1 MNVYSHQSSPN
12 QTPHLST
19 KIQQRPWHDLEVDP
33 AQTVEQSKV
42 AIADFSHV
50 DLFSHAPVRSPIQAK
65 VNMGKPNAPCEP
77 EAEQVAEQSRSM
89 TPPSTPNLQRQDLS
103 IQRQASP
110 EENLQAQFIQQR
122 GDKIASDN
130 TSPDLASGIN
140 STRGSGQ
147 PLEPGLQRSTGQAMD
162 ADFSGMRVH
171 PDAQSNQVNES
182 IQATALTTEQDVF
195 LGQGAY
201 ESENG
206 GGQELLTHELPHGEQ
221 QMNQK
226 VQRSH
231 ERNNQS
237 IGEKHL
243 DGIQKNA
250 VKDTVHPLQNSLIQ
264 RVFLSY
270 EEAPKG
276 REFSV
281 LSNYIR
287 LIYFRRPAIESIIG
301 QEGWNKSEPIIKKK
315 LKEASAQNLETKE
328 KQLKINEA
336 LCAIKVFIEY
346 VNKKAESSQEA
357 RSTRAIIPLTLNE
370 AEELRNTFKVEIKN
384 AIDIVKALQ
393 QDPKTIKIVFKT
405 EENEVDQVQKDLTA
419 VEAQLWEWR
428 WQKKDKLR
436 LDQDGTMA
444 AGNTTAQANIKTGGL
459 TLTRKWVTDKSSK
472 QRQQTLIHEASHASA
487 VKTKDIA
494 YTWGWAYAALTGK
507 EKRKNADSYAEAT
520 SRNQQ
525 EPLPL
530 KELTYHQDKVE
541 QSKENTSPQFELKD
555 PNSKKQFINT
565 AKEGLGK
572 VDMLLSKART
582 LSGNIAILIRKDG
595 NKPLAKEYW
604 EFAYALGAPFTQ
616 EPWEETKLTSAY
628 DIQNIDLETIMMF
641 RDSLA
646 NIHNKITDVKTI
658 ELIPNNSITYVSNKK
673 LICDP
678 KASTEIS
685 SDNLAW
691 QLIMNEYNREIV
703 GKLWKQ
709 NVIQNLV
716 KVVSFSTDYQGF
728 GATPKKEDTNTLSK
742 QPGDKEIE
750 AVKALQGMNIK
761 LQELENLLPKYKGF
775 EKEGTEHELAAKL
788 FKVLKVYISELEK
801 QFETTS
807 INVLTENRTIIEYEK
822 WYKVLANNLENRIN
836 DIPKKDQRRKI
847 YRAIGKI
854 GYQIREIWL
863 ARINDK

>member
-77 EAEQVAEQSRSM
+77 EADRVAEQSRSM

-147 PLEPGLQRSTGQAMD
+147 PLEPGLQRSTGQTMG
-162 ADFSGMRVH
+162 ADFGGMRVH
-171 PDAQSNQVNES
+171 PDAQSNQINES
-182 IQATALTTEQDVF
+182 IQATALATEQDVF

-250 VKDTVHPLQNSLIQ
+250 IKDTVHPLQNSLIQ

-301 QEGWNKSEPIIKKK
+301 QEGWNQSEPIIKKK
-315 LKEASAQNLETKE
+315 LKEASNPNLETKE
-328 KQLKINEA
+328 KQLRINEA
-336 LCAIKVFIEY
+336 LRAIEVFIKY
-346 VNKKAESSQEA
+346 VNKKAESSQKA
-357 RSTRAIIPLTLNE
+357 RSTQATIKLTLEE

-384 AIDIVKALQ
+384 AIEIVKALQ

-405 EENEVDQVQKDLTA
+405 EETEVDQVQKDLIA

-436 LDQDGTMA
+436 LDEDGTLA
-444 AGNTTAQANIKTGGL
+444 AGNTTAQANVKTGGL
-459 TLTRKWVTDKSSK
+459 TLTRKWVTDKSPK

-494 YTWGWAYAALTGK
+494 YMWGWAYAALTGK

-520 SRNQQ
+520 SKKQQ

-530 KELTYHQDKVE
+530 KELTYHQDQVE
-541 QSKENTSPQFELKD
+541 QSNNTSPQFELKD
-555 PNSKKQFINT
+555 PSSTKNFINT
-565 AKEGLGK
+565 AKGGLGK
-572 VDMLLSKART
+572 ADMLLSKART
-582 LSGNIAILIRKDG
+582 LSGNIAKLIRKDG

-616 EPWEETKLTSAY
+616 VPWEETTLTSAY

-646 NIHNKITDVKTI
+646 NIHNKITGVKTI
-658 ELIPNNSITYVSNKK
+658 ELLPNNFIAYVSNKK

-678 KASTEIS
+678 KASTGIS
-685 SDNLAW
+685 SDDLAW
-691 QLIMNEYNREIV
+691 QLIMNAYGGESV

-709 NVIQNLV
+709 NIIQNLV
-716 KVVSFSTDYQGF
+716 KVVSYSTDYQGF

-742 QPGDKEIE
+742 QPGNKEIE
-750 AVKALQGMNIK
+750 AVKALHGMNIK
-761 LQELENLLPKYKGF
+761 LQELESLLPKYQGF
-775 EKEGTEHELAAKL
+775 EKEGTEHELATKL
-788 FKVLKVYISELEK
+788 CQLLKTYISKLEE
-801 QFETTS
+801 QFKTNS
-807 INVLTENRTIIEYEK
+807 INALTENRTIIEYEK
-822 WYKVLANNLENRIN
+822 WYKVLANNLEKRIN
-836 DIPKKDQRRKI
+836 KIPKKDQRRKI

-863 ARINDK
+863 SRINDK